1 MLPNCSPPRCATCG
15 GPLPRGV
22 RVALFDT
29 PEATD
34 AVLGDF
40 CSVAHAFQAIDG
52 PSGEV
57 LPDALYLGVRIDRAD
72 HDEDALAAIMAEVVR
87 RAVRAAMQSELAAN
101 DDARPSSPANL
112 LN

>member
-1 MLPNCSPPRCATCG
+1 MALNCSSASCATCG

-29 PEATD
+29 PDATE

-40 CSVAHAFQAIDG
+40 CSVGHAFQAIDG
-52 PSGEV
+52 PIGDA
-57 LPDALYLGVRIDRAD
+57 LPDALYLGVRIDRTD
-72 HDEDALAAIMAEVVR
+72 HDEEALATVMAEVVR
-87 RAVRAAMQSELAAN
+87 RAVRAAMEAELQSAA
-101 DDARPSSPANL
+101 DAPAPPPANL